1 MDASKKNTA
10 SDRLSD
16 RLFFALRPDAAT
28 LERIETARA
37 KLVAEQGLMGAL
49 LKPEHLHITLY
60 HLGDFKRFPQELLE
74 QASSAAATV
83 AATPFE
89 ITLDQAMSFARRDAK
104 NQPCV
109 LLAGEPLAPLKD
121 FRAQL
126 VVALKAAGLYRYE
139 SFTPHLTLL
148 YDHIPVEKQAI
159 EPISWTAGE
168 FVLVNSLLGKTEH
181 VVLASWPLK

>member
-1 MDASKKNTA
+1 MFADTDKN
-10 SDRLSD
+10 LSD
-16 RLFFALRPDAAT
+16 RLFFALRPDAETMA
-28 LERIETARA
+28 RIETMRA
-37 KLVAEQGLMGAL
+37 KLVAEQGLVGKL
-49 LKPEHLHITLY
+49 LAPEHLHITLY
-60 HLGDFKRFPQELLE
+60 HLGDFARFPQELVDR
-74 QASSAAATV
+74 ASAAASTV
-83 AATPFE
+83 AMAPFE
-89 ITLDQAMSFARRDAK
+89 VTLDQAMSFQRREPR

-126 VVALKAAGLYRYE
+126 VAALKTAGLYRYE

-148 YDHIPVEKQAI
+148 HDHIPVEKQAI
-159 EPISWTAGE
+159 EPIRWTAGE